1 MLLAFIVGFSFSF
14 SLRARRRLKHKMPT
28 SSQVMSRIEHE
39 AGESN
44 MSMSSERGSFIE
56 KDVHSSASV
65 ADEDLRKC
73 PTHCVIYYSMCS
85 CTYRILLMQLV
96 CILIT

>member
-1 MLLAFIVGFSFSF
+1 
-14 SLRARRRLKHKMPT
+14 MPT
-28 SSQVMSRIEHE
+28 FSQVTSRIEHE

-44 MSMSSERGSFIE
+44 LSMSSERGSFIE

-73 PTHCVIYYSMCS
+73 QDTLRNILQYVLVHILYITRAASMQSHYIISQYKFGNHLSTH
-85 CTYRILLMQLV
+85 
-96 CILIT
+96 IT

>member
-1 MLLAFIVGFSFSF
+1 
-14 SLRARRRLKHKMPT
+14 
-28 SSQVMSRIEHE
+28 
-39 AGESN
+39 

-73 PTHCVIYYSMCS
+73 QDTLCNILQYVLVHISYITHAASMQSHYVISQYKLDNTMHVKLQCLKQ
-85 CTYRILLMQLV
+85 CN
-96 CILIT
+96 